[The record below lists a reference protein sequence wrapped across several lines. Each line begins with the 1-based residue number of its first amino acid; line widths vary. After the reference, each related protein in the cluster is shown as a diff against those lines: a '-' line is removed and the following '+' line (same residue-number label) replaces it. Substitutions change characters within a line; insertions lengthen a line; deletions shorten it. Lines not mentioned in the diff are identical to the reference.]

1 MRFHRLDLNL
11 LVALDALLT
20 WQNVTRAAER
30 LCLSQS
36 AMSGCLSRLRAHF
49 EDELIV
55 QLGRRMVLTP
65 LGASLAGP
73 LRELLAR
80 TESLVTAKPAFDPA
94 RSDRSF
100 VIITSD
106 YAAQVL
112 MLKVLQR
119 VAEEAPRVKVTIDM
133 LAEESVENFERGD
146 TELLLIAEQFAAK
159 NCDRD
164 HIFDDEYVCVAW
176 SGNKKVGSSLSLDQY
191 ASMPHVV
198 ARFPR
203 GRQSTHDQRHLDRL
217 GYQRNVAVTT
227 PTFTLVPLFVIG
239 TDRIA
244 TVHSRLA
251 RQYAEY
257 LPLRILPS
265 PVKFPVLREVLQW
278 QPHLAS
284 DPALHW
290 FRELMKRTAQEIE
303 PLGRRSR
310 AVAGCAGAP
319 TGGHR
324 GWPTAAPPMMMERAR
339 AVRGRAK
346 RDDAARFASVLKDA
360 NN

>member
-20 WQNVTRAAER
+20 TQNVTRAAER

-36 AMSGCLSRLRAHF
+36 AMSGCLARLRAHF

-55 QLGRRMVLTP
+55 QVGRRMVLTP
-65 LGASLAGP
+65 LGSGLVRP
-73 LRELLAR
+73 LRELLAE
-80 TESLVTAKPAFDPA
+80 TEALVTAKPSFDPS
-94 RSDRSF
+94 RSERSF
-100 VIITSD
+100 SIITSD

-112 MLKVLQR
+112 MPKVLQR
-119 VAEEAPRVKVTIDM
+119 LAGEAPRVKVTIDV
-133 LAEESVENFERGD
+133 LTEESVENFEHGD

-176 SGNKKVGSSLSLDQY
+176 QGNKAVGRSLSIRQY
-191 ASMPHVV
+191 LSMPHAVV
-198 ARFPR
+198 RFPR
-203 GRQSTHDQRHLDRL
+203 GRQNTHDQRHLDRL

-227 PTFTLVPLFVIG
+227 PTFTLLPFFVIG

-251 RQYAEY
+251 RQCAEY
-257 LPLRILPS
+257 LPLRVVPA
-265 PVKFPVLREVLQW
+265 PVRFPVLREVLQW

-290 FRELMKRTAQEIE
+290 FREVVKRAAQDIA
-303 PLGRRSR
+303 PLSR
-310 AVAGCAGAP
+310 K
-319 TGGHR
+319 H
-324 GWPTAAPPMMMERAR
+324 
-339 AVRGRAK
+339 GRA
-346 RDDAARFASVLKDA
+346 AA
-360 NN
+360 